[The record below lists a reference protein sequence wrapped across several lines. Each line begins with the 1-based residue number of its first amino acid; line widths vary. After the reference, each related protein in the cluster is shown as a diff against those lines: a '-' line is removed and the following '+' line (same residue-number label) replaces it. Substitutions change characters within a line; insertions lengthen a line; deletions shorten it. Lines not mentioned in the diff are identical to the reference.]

1 MKLYND
7 VDMSSDQDAKKIYLV
22 DDHPVVTKG
31 IAMVLDEEP
40 DLVVCGSSDDI
51 DQVLRDIN
59 TMSPD
64 LVIVDISLKEANGLD
79 LVKALKTRY
88 PNLKTM
94 ILSMHDESLYA
105 ERALKSGARGYLMK
119 NEVSETIVDAVR
131 EVLGG
136 GIYLSKKMSSRFL
149 QRYVVSDKEDT
160 RDPLDLLTN
169 RELEVFRYI
178 GQGYAPREIASN
190 MGLKVK
196 TIDTYRERIKQ
207 KLDFS
212 SSSEMNRYA
221 ISWYAGNRE

>member
-1 MKLYND
+1 MKTEPTE
-7 VDMSSDQDAKKIYLV
+7 KTIYLV

-31 IAMVLDEEP
+31 IAMVLNEEP
-40 DLVVCGSSDDI
+40 DLKVCGSSDDV

-59 TMSPD
+59 TMNPD
-64 LVIVDISLKEANGLD
+64 LVIVDISLKGANGLD
-79 LVKALKTRY
+79 LVKALKTRH
-88 PNLKTM
+88 PDLKTM

-149 QRYVVSDKEDT
+149 QRYVVKGDEQS
-160 RDPLDLLTN
+160 RDPLDILTN
-169 RELEVFRYI
+169 RELEVFRFI
-178 GQGYAPREIASN
+178 GQGYAPREIASC

-196 TIDTYRERIKQ
+196 TIETYRERIKQ
-207 KLDFS
+207 KLDFTS
-212 SSSEMNRYA
+212 STEMNRYA
-221 ISWYAGNRE
+221 ITWYAGNLK

>member
-1 MKLYND
+1 MNP
-7 VDMSSDQDAKKIYLV
+7 DQELKKIYLV

-31 IAMVLDEEP
+31 IAMVLDDEP
-40 DLVVCGSSDDI
+40 DLKVCGSSDDI

-59 TMSPD
+59 SMNPD
-64 LVIVDISLKEANGLD
+64 LVIVDISLKGANGLD

-94 ILSMHDESLYA
+94 MLSMHDESLYA

-119 NEVSETIVDAVR
+119 NEVSETIIDAVR

-178 GQGYAPREIASN
+178 GQGYAPREIASH

-207 KLDFS
+207 KLDFP

-221 ISWYAGNRE
+221 ISWHAGNRE

>member
-1 MKLYND
+1 MNT
-7 VDMSSDQDAKKIYLV
+7 VEAKKIYLV

-31 IAMVLDEEP
+31 IALVLNEEP

-51 DQVLRDIN
+51 DHVLRDIN
-59 TMSPD
+59 NMKPD
-64 LVIVDISLKEANGLD
+64 LVVVDISLKEANGLD

-136 GIYLSKKMSSRFL
+136 GIYLSKKMSIRLL
-149 QRYVVSDKEDT
+149 QRYVVSDKEDS
-160 RDPLDLLTN
+160 RDPMDLLTN

-190 MGLKVK
+190 LGLKVK
-196 TIDTYRERIKQ
+196 TIETYRERIKQ
-207 KLDFS
+207 KLDVS

-221 ISWYAGNRE
+221 ISWYADRSK